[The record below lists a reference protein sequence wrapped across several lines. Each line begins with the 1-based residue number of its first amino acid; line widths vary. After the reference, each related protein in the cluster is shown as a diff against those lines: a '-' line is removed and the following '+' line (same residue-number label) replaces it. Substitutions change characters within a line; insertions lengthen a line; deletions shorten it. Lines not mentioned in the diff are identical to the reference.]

1 MFPYLVVF
9 AICLFLNWRSS
20 SKKILPILLACLIL
34 SLLAGFRDLSVGADT
49 DFYPRWYISAL
60 RYIKSFP
67 DIVNL
72 ETDLDK
78 GYLFLYWIGAW
89 IDKQIWIEL
98 FLTELVISVFTF
110 LGCYRLSKHFGNS
123 LVLFTFAFLFLI
135 FNYTLNA
142 MRQECAIAITFFAF
156 SYLWEKRWI
165 YYILWMSV
173 AYTFHSSAII
183 SLAVPFLL
191 FVSNIESDRKRKW
204 VVILTIGGIVIAL
217 ASFYYIVNM
226 IVDFGVFN
234 EAYATRYGEGGA
246 YAGRSRVAYAPF
258 LIGLMIYY
266 FIFLSYRKKIV
277 NNKVIALHVL
287 LNTIYILCLFLSLL
301 SVYLYRVGLGF
312 YIIDLYLFSVEL
324 SSKKVND
331 VLRTLSVI
339 VMIVYWVFSYIIKNN
354 SETYP
359 YTSKFLGID

>member
-1 MFPYLVVF
+1 MFPYLFVF
-9 AICLFLNWRSS
+9 TICLFLNSRSS
-20 SKKILPILLACLIL
+20 SKNIVPILLSCLIL

-60 RYIKSFP
+60 RNIKNFP

-89 IDKQIWIEL
+89 IDKHIWIEL

-110 LGCYRLSKHFGNS
+110 WGCYRLSKHFGNS
-123 LVLFTFAFLFLI
+123 IVIFTLAFLFLI
-135 FNYTLNA
+135 YNYTLNN

-165 YYILWMSV
+165 YYIVWMSV
-173 AYTFHSSAII
+173 AYTFHSSTII
-183 SLAVPFLL
+183 ALSVPFLL
-191 FVSNIESDRKRKW
+191 YVSNIESDRKRNRM
-204 VVILTIGGIVIAL
+204 VLITIISIVIAF

-226 IVDFGVFN
+226 IADYGLFN

-246 YAGRSRVAYAPF
+246 YEGTSRVAFAP
-258 LIGLMIYY
+258 LSISLTIYY
-266 FIFLSYRKKIV
+266 FIYLSYKKQIV
-277 NNKVIALHVL
+277 NNNVIAFHIL
-287 LNTIYILCLFLSLL
+287 LNTIYMLCLFLSTL
-301 SVYLYRVGLGF
+301 SVFLYRIGLSF
-312 YIIDLYLFSVEL
+312 YIIDVYLLSVEL
-324 SSKKVND
+324 SSKKVNV
-331 VLRTLSVI
+331 VLRTFAVI
-339 VMIVYWVFSYIIKNN
+339 IMIVYWVFIYIIKNN

>member
-34 SLLAGFRDLSVGADT
+34 SLLAGVRDMHVGTDT
-49 DFYPRWYISAL
+49 DLYPPTYMSAL
-60 RYIKSFP
+60 RKITSFS
-67 DIVNL
+67 DIIHL
-72 ETDLDK
+72 ESGLDK

-89 IDKQIWIEL
+89 IDKHIWIEL

-217 ASFYYIVNM
+217 ASFYYIINL

-234 EAYATRYGEGGA
+234 EVYATRYGEGGDFE
-246 YAGRSRVAYAPF
+246 GSSRVAFAP
-258 LIGLMIYY
+258 LSISLMIYY
-266 FIFLSYRKKIV
+266 FIFLSYKKNIV
-277 NNKVIALHVL
+277 NNKVIALHFM
-287 LNTIYILCLFLSLL
+287 LNTIYLLCLFLSTL
-301 SVYLYRVGLGF
+301 SVFLYRIGLSF
-312 YIIDLYLFSVEL
+312 YIIDVYLLSVEL
-324 SSKKVND
+324 SSKKVNV
-331 VLRTLSVI
+331 VLRTTSVI
-339 VMIVYWVFSYIIKNN
+339 VMIVYWALNYIIKNN
-354 SETYP
+354 SSTYP
-359 YTSKFLGID
+359 YTSEIIGIN